1 MGHYVE
7 LVRPD
12 YYHRPV
18 AASSSVRD
26 FENPIER
33 LLFAHKRRDLLRLC
47 KEAIADYVR
56 EHGQSWLSTEGQAP
70 IFAYDDRETAL
81 AHRGYLAHK
90 KVTKKLSFGKRRELR
105 RRRKAVDWTKVHQIP
120 SYDTQ
125 DVLYDFEWH
134 DREGSR
140 YPARYEPSYLGLV
153 LTPDGTVYEL
163 IPGWSHSPLKWA
175 DDRLD
180 GLTTR
185 QLAAVY
191 LHFSY

>member
-90 KVTKKLSFGKRRELR
+90 KVTKKLSFGKRRER
-105 RRRKAVDWTKVHQIP
+105 RGSDGAPLQRLGAARK
-120 SYDTQ
+120 
-125 DVLYDFEWH
+125 
-134 DREGSR
+134 R
-140 YPARYEPSYLGLV
+140 
-153 LTPDGTVYEL
+153 
-163 IPGWSHSPLKWA
+163 SHSGQRRTNE
-175 DDRLD
+175 DDGSEGR
-180 GLTTR
+180 
-185 QLAAVY
+185 
-191 LHFSY
+191 